1 MSRERVV
8 HCLRSR
14 HDCCSAGGGVAG
26 VPQPGHAR
34 PVAPRVGVFGG
45 RWVEDEGGRGARL
58 EEGGGAALA
67 AVDELVAVGRVAEL
81 TPPPEAISAQGTL
94 AVIALQGLYSV
105 TLRDLGSELDICHG
119 LSPMEHFGK

>member
-1 MSRERVV
+1 M
-8 HCLRSR
+8 
-14 HDCCSAGGGVAG
+14 
-26 VPQPGHAR
+26 
-34 PVAPRVGVFGG
+34 
-45 RWVEDEGGRGARL
+45 

-94 AVIALQGLYSV
+94 AVVALQGLYSV